1 MITSAQYSIPL
12 PVLLNAGR
20 IESKVAY
27 EHYRDGVT
35 PSVARVLEALD
46 RERLAIARAFGVRT
60 RSTLQWMYHT
70 YGIKAKTLYEAVQ
83 KNPGY
88 VGITAPGSL
97 DHRYIFEDVPFG
109 LVPLASFAKIAGVR
123 VPV

>member
-1 MITSAQYSIPL
+1 
-12 PVLLNAGR
+12 
-20 IESKVAY
+20 
-27 EHYRDGVT
+27 
-35 PSVARVLEALD
+35 
-46 RERLAIARAFGVRT
+46 
-60 RSTLQWMYHT
+60 MYHT

-123 VPV
+123 VPVIESTISLANALHGVDYRAEGRCAVTMGIEGMDVDAIVELVLGGDSQ